1 MFTYQIIL
9 RPLQFWKGMELLKIV
24 LQKLMLK
31 PMQCTVCHTMLENKH
46 AWYIGRCVSKNDNRT
61 YKTEH
66 LHWVRKS
73 SNSKWK
79 IDNCP
84 ILWIWMLNTLSV
96 VKLWETGIYP
106 MIDVLHCVKSVC
118 IGNYNCL
125 YFLHLDWIWR
135 DMESTCGKYGQEW
148 LRIRILFMQCCLHI
162 EKLWTYWI
170 LSCKLSMIIFLD
182 FLTILLC

>member
-1 MFTYQIIL
+1 MHGILDAASQKMIIGLTKQNIFTEWENHQI
-9 RPLQFWKGMELLKIV
+9 RNE
-24 LQKLMLK
+24 
-31 PMQCTVCHTMLENKH
+31 
-46 AWYIGRCVSKNDNRT
+46 
-61 YKTEH
+61 
-66 LHWVRKS
+66 
-73 SNSKWK
+73 K

-170 LSCKLSMIIFLD
+170 LSCKFSMIIFLD